1 VIVSS
6 PAFPDSPTV
15 IAARER
21 ARLAAESKRTADAA
35 TDFSDRLLR
44 TFLGLCENP
53 RTRQRMLRMVKSSV
67 GKGGA
72 DRTLYRMLNRT
83 VVTPTAKATGIEASA
98 LRYELVCG
106 QLVGLAMMRYVLQVE
121 PVASTST
128 DEIVRALS
136 PAIRA
141 TLKG

>member
-1 VIVSS
+1 M
-6 PAFPDSPTV
+6 FPDSPMIV
-15 IAARER
+15 AARER
-21 ARLAAESKRTADAA
+21 ARLAGASGDDSA
-35 TDFSDRLLR
+35 TDFSVRLLR

-53 RTRQRMLRMVKSSV
+53 RSRQRMLKMVRSSV
-67 GKGGA
+67 GSGST
-72 DRTLYRMLNRT
+72 DRALYRMLNRT
-83 VVTPTAKATGIEASA
+83 VVTPTAKAAGIKASA

-106 QLVGLAMMRYVLQVE
+106 QLVGLAMMRYVLEVE

-128 DEIVRALS
+128 DEIIQVFA

>member
-1 VIVSS
+1 MIV
-6 PAFPDSPTV
+6 
-15 IAARER
+15 AARER
-21 ARLAAESKRTADAA
+21 AHLAGTRGDDSA
-35 TDFSDRLLR
+35 TDFSVRLLR

-53 RTRQRMLRMVKSSV
+53 RSRQRMLRMVRSSV
-67 GKGGA
+67 GSGSA
-72 DRTLYRMLNRT
+72 DRALYRMLNRT
-83 VVTPTAKATGIEASA
+83 VVTPTAKATGIKASA

-106 QLVGLAMMRYVLQVE
+106 QLVGLAMMRYVLEVE

-128 DEIVRALS
+128 DEIIQVFA

>member
-1 VIVSS
+1 MIV
-6 PAFPDSPTV
+6 
-15 IAARER
+15 AARER
-21 ARLAAESKRTADAA
+21 ARLAGVIGDDSA
-35 TDFSDRLLR
+35 TDFSVRLLR

-53 RTRQRMLRMVKSSV
+53 RSRQRMLRLVRSSV
-67 GKGGA
+67 GSGSA
-72 DRTLYRMLNRT
+72 DRALYRMLNRT
-83 VVTPTAKATGIEASA
+83 VVTPTAKATGIKASA

-106 QLVGLAMMRYVLQVE
+106 QLVGLAMMRYVLEVE

-128 DEIVRALS
+128 DEVIQVFA